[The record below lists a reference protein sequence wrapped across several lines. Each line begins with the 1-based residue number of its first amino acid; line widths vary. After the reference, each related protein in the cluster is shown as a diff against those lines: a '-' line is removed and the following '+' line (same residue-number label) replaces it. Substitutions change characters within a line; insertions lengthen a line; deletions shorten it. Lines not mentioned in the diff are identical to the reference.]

1 MKCRKHYIKAGIWA
15 ERTLV
20 IILSV
25 MRRRLKEELR
35 DFIGSKDIDE
45 SIEWLMTWPRNED

>member
-1 MKCRKHYIKAGIWA
+1 MNCRKHYIKAGIWA
-15 ERTLV
+15 ARTLV